1 MASTSPTNISLHGW
15 DTANVTTFD
24 VMNASIKSQGK
35 TPAKFAFTSGD
46 PISQPSVS
54 GLWDAWSLVPGGAG
68 QTLLMSCPV
77 KSGSAVF
84 ASTMNTMPVFDAST
98 AGASLKIAASGL
110 VVTNSAT
117 SGDGESV
124 LGNVGRTSGKYY
136 FEITLGAA
144 TTGKALIGIAR
155 SAAPG
160 LAFTVNTPGAFAYRN
175 DGHVVTAGR
184 SMAFPGGAGKPW
196 SSGDTV
202 GVAADLDAGK
212 VWFRGPDGSWQGAS
226 GADPVTGTSA
236 AYTYTPNATTPM
248 FLGVALEPGVSLT
261 ANFGATPLK
270 NPAPAGFST
279 VGTVFTTVALDGCA
293 INAQIS
299 LTNVSLTGGKT
310 GLMAD
315 PSGTPASPAVTVMS
329 LVAPSGSKLSPQ
341 QIQQATLTFGNVLNN
356 DIGGFK
362 NVFHTLDFNSALA
375 NSKLAWLNPTDTQYA
390 VADAAKTP
398 TTSTSVFAL
407 LSMTEMRDD
416 SMLTPQIEPTILDGL
431 SSGANSVFALSAERF
446 TAKILLGV
454 AMATL
459 IGSQATDF
467 SFDTTGLV
475 ISNLSDL
482 PWREIELADGSKVT
496 PAVPAGGLKIQVVDN
511 HIELEFTGAHFDVP
525 GWAWPGHKIA
535 TLQFTQHVFLKLVS
549 RTDAQGN
556 TVHYLLARNVDPNS
570 GNAQAIKDD
579 LPTIINPVVNVSF
592 DKTAITFQDAMI
604 GISIALSVLTVGLVA
619 FSAARWI
626 IRAPQVAQ
634 GAANAANAGNAGIAL
649 NQIYGPPP
657 AVLAA
662 QAAANAAGSGCVAC
676 DGILFVT
683 KIAIATTIATVI
695 TGAAMGTFWAIY
707 KNSTATDLADGVVA
721 NLPAAFTVEALLTEV
736 FQAYDWTGTG
746 NSWAVVDARLAQ
758 SLLIYGKLS

>member
-1 MASTSPTNISLHGW
+1 
-15 DTANVTTFD
+15 
-24 VMNASIKSQGK
+24 
-35 TPAKFAFTSGD
+35 
-46 PISQPSVS
+46 
-54 GLWDAWSLVPGGAG
+54 
-68 QTLLMSCPV
+68 
-77 KSGSAVF
+77 
-84 ASTMNTMPVFDAST
+84 
-98 AGASLKIAASGL
+98 
-110 VVTNSAT
+110 
-117 SGDGESV
+117 
-124 LGNVGRTSGKYY
+124 
-136 FEITLGAA
+136 
-144 TTGKALIGIAR
+144 
-155 SAAPG
+155 
-160 LAFTVNTPGAFAYRN
+160 
-175 DGHVVTAGR
+175 
-184 SMAFPGGAGKPW
+184 
-196 SSGDTV
+196 
-202 GVAADLDAGK
+202 
-212 VWFRGPDGSWQGAS
+212 
-226 GADPVTGTSA
+226 
-236 AYTYTPNATTPM
+236 
-248 FLGVALEPGVSLT
+248 
-261 ANFGATPLK
+261 
-270 NPAPAGFST
+270 
-279 VGTVFTTVALDGCA
+279 
-293 INAQIS
+293 
-299 LTNVSLTGGKT
+299 
-310 GLMAD
+310 
-315 PSGTPASPAVTVMS
+315 
-329 LVAPSGSKLSPQ
+329 
-341 QIQQATLTFGNVLNN
+341 
-356 DIGGFK
+356 
-362 NVFHTLDFNSALA
+362 
-375 NSKLAWLNPTDTQYA
+375 
-390 VADAAKTP
+390 
-398 TTSTSVFAL
+398 
-407 LSMTEMRDD
+407 
-416 SMLTPQIEPTILDGL
+416 
-431 SSGANSVFALSAERF
+431 
-446 TAKILLGV
+446 
-454 AMATL
+454 MATL